1 MFYPLNYGNRKTK
14 ERINGFKEV
23 EQAAPANLRP
33 FAEPPLLFSTVG
45 WKRNY
50 QLFYSGSYTGCRRQL
65 IRKFNSKSRMSY
77 S

>member
-33 FAEPPLLFSTVG
+33 FAEPPVLFSTVG

-50 QLFYSGSYTGCRRQL
+50 QLFYFRVATPDAGAS
-65 IRKFNSKSRMSY
+65 
-77 S
+77 